1 MTVRKVSI
9 SLPQDTYQAVL
20 KAYPNQPL
28 SQAITELI
36 KQALGLTACE
46 TFGMTNGKTEIPP
59 ELAENIRSIVREE
72 LEAVEQERSKKS
84 HQTIPLEVTRTEQQP
99 VNNDSDYY
107 GLIPEQWYTQAEI
120 RQRLPDTI
128 NPNTKKSKISKAV
141 ASGKLVSNGGKG
153 LESRI
158 LGKSA
163 IEWLT
168 GIRQENTLEA

>member
-9 SLPQDTYQAVL
+9 SLPQDIYQAVL
-20 KAYPNQPL
+20 KDYPNQPL

-46 TFGMTNGKTEIPP
+46 TFGMTNGKTAIPP

-72 LEAVEQERSKKS
+72 LVSLKNERSKPPHKPIS
-84 HQTIPLEVTRTEQQP
+84 LEVARTDQKP
-99 VNNDSDYY
+99 VNNDSDSF
-107 GLIPEQWYTQAEI
+107 GLVSEQWYTQAEI
-120 RQRLPDTI
+120 RLRLPDTI

-153 LESRI
+153 LDSRI
-158 LGKSA
+158 QGKSA

-168 GIRQENTLEA
+168 AIRQENNPKA

>member
-9 SLPQDTYQAVL
+9 SLPPDIYQAVL

-36 KQALGLTACE
+36 KQALGLTVCE
-46 TFGMTNGKTEIPP
+46 TFGMTNGKTAIPP
-59 ELAENIRSIVREE
+59 ELAENIRYIVREE
-72 LEAVEQERSKKS
+72 LVAVEQQKNKTT
-84 HQTIPLEVTRTEQQP
+84 HNPIPLEVTRTEQKP
-99 VNNDSDYY
+99 VINDSDSF
-107 GLIPEQWYTQAEI
+107 GLVPEQWYTQAEI

-128 NPNTKKSKISKAV
+128 NPNTNKSKISKAV

-158 LGKSA
+158 QGSSA

-168 GIRQENTLEA
+168 AIYQENNPEA